1 MFKNWSL
8 VRILRIVIGLGL
20 LGSYF
25 FYAQEI
31 FALIV
36 GSIFLT
42 QGVLNLGCPAFF
54 GQASCTTPSGSSKTD
69 LQKIDEEVIFERIN

>member
-1 MFKNWSL
+1 MKNWSL

-31 FALIV
+31 FALVV
-36 GSIFLT
+36 GGIFLA
-42 QGVLNLGCPAFF
+42 QGALNLGCPPFF
-54 GQASCTTPSGSSKTD
+54 GQSSCSTPSNPTKTD
-69 LQKIDEEVIFERIN
+69 LREINDEVIFEKIN